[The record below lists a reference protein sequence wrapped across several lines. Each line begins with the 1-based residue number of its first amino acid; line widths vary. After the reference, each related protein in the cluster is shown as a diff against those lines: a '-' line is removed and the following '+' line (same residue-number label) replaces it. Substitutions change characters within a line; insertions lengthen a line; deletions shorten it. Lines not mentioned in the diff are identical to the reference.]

1 MPTRGRPSCG
11 REYCCRA
18 DAEAVTVV
26 DISSYLL
33 RLSNVSAF
41 LTSALRLALP
51 EQARYLADELDN
63 TVN

>member
-1 MPTRGRPSCG
+1 M
-11 REYCCRA
+11 
-18 DAEAVTVV
+18 V